1 MIFDRHPANPIVTRD
16 SIPAE
21 SPLADPSS
29 VFNPGAIYHK
39 GRFRLVLRVQTRA
52 RRTVWMTAASSD
64 GMNFSI
70 SPRPA
75 EFVGLDAVDATIHHI
90 YDPRITLI
98 EGRLLVVA
106 AMDVDQD
113 CRLGLFET
121 EDLQQFS
128 FLGFCSPAGNRNGVL
143 FPQTVGGLYL
153 RLDRPNRVHRSDR
166 PPTGDAIVL
175 SASDNLID
183 WEQRSVI
190 AQGRPR
196 LWDEMIGPG
205 PPPILTRHG
214 WLVLYHGVATHPGAT
229 NIYQAGLILLDAED
243 PSRVLA
249 RSDAN
254 VLEPREPYETIGQVP
269 NVVFPSGWIVQ
280 PDAAVAD
287 DPVPDEAKLYVYYGA
302 ADTSVALATTTVSR
316 LVESCR

>member
-1 MIFDRHPANPIVTRD
+1 MIFERHASNPIVTRE
-16 SIPAE
+16 SIPVE

-29 VFNPGAIYHK
+29 VFNPGAIYHE
-39 GRFRLVLRVQTRA
+39 GLFRLVLRVQTRA
-52 RRTVWMTAASSD
+52 RRTAWMTATSLD
-64 GMNFSI
+64 GVNFSV
-70 SPRPA
+70 SPQPA
-75 EFVGLDAVDATIHHI
+75 EWVGLDRLGETVHHV
-90 YDPRITLI
+90 YDPRITRL

-106 AMDVDQD
+106 AMDLDRD
-113 CRLGLFET
+113 CRLGLFES
-121 EDLQQFS
+121 EDLQHFS
-128 FLGFCSPAGNRNGVL
+128 FRGFCSLPGNRNGVL
-143 FPQTVGGLYL
+143 FPQTVEGRYL

-175 SASDNLID
+175 SASSNLID
-183 WEQRSVI
+183 WEERGVV
-190 AQGRPR
+190 ARGRPR
-196 LWDEMIGPG
+196 LWDELIGPG

-229 NIYQAGLILLDAED
+229 NIYQAGVILLDAED

-249 RSDAN
+249 RSDVN
-254 VLEPREPYETIGQVP
+254 VLEPREPYETVGQVP
-269 NVVFPSGWIVQ
+269 NVVFPSGWVVEPGATI
-280 PDAAVAD
+280 